1 MEHIRKLVDYL
12 NEKDPELRL
21 RASDTYF
28 AHLETVLLPHLLR
41 VVQKDNTLLSE
52 IELLPG
58 LNVGKIWDGSD
69 TAWSRLHMALLHSF
83 MHGDPKEKMGKL
95 VESLKTMI
103 PNLPGVGAQAD
114 QFMNMLN
121 SEDNQAS
128 IKEMLELV
136 MNTRLASLVSEIVQ
150 SLQFTD
156 LDIKLDDPEEVME
169 MMRNPMAHPALKEI
183 MDRAQM
189 LLREKIETGKINQQ
203 DLRREIETLRA
214 KFQSAFGK
222 YLNESIIG
230 AQGNTTGN
238 TADQILSNHP
248 EARRARMLARMQKKQ
263 RGGGGGGGPAQEE
276 VDEEAIRRANA
287 MADELLREEETELT
301 RAAARAKAQ
310 KKPTEKQLRK

>member
-21 RASDTYF
+21 RANETYF
-28 AHLETVLLPHLLR
+28 IHLETVLLPHLLR

-69 TAWSRLHMALLHSF
+69 AAWSRLHMALLHSF

-95 VESLKTMI
+95 VETLKTII
-103 PNLPGVGAQAD
+103 PGLPGGGAQAD
-114 QFMNMLN
+114 QMLNMLN
-121 SEDNQAS
+121 SEDNQES

-150 SLQFTD
+150 SLQFSD
-156 LDIKLDDPEEVME
+156 LDIKLDDPEELME

-203 DLRREIETLRA
+203 DLRREIEVLRA

-263 RGGGGGGGPAQEE
+263 RGGGGGGSAREE
-276 VDEEAIRRANA
+276 VDEEAIRRANE
-287 MADELLREEETELT
+287 MADELLREEEAELT

-310 KKPTEKQLRK
+310 KKSTEKQLRK